1 METDR
6 REGKLQHRPECFQTM
21 SNSLDLWAF
30 DNLAECSHYAVL
42 VCKQGVEKQLA
53 A

>member
-6 REGKLQHRPECFQTM
+6 REGRPQHRPECFQTR
-21 SNSLDLWAF
+21 SLDLWAF

-42 VCKQGVEKQLA
+42 GCKRVEKQLA